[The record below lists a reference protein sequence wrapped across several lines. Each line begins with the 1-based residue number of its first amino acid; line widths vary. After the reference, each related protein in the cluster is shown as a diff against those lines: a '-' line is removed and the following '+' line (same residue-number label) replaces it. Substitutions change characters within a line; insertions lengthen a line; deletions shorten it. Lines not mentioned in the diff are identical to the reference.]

1 MLKAPLFFKHF
12 GARMPR
18 SSPLT
23 RPSNLFITR
32 SFLSINDTQ
41 DEIPSPLIDLK
52 NQAQSKRLCDENG
65 FRRPDTHWSFV
76 ISASA
81 TYDQA
86 PSTRTVNFQ
95 RISPEGI
102 EFVSKNKSDSIFDH
116 NRPVSFLYT
125 EGKYKPG
132 HKVVQWRGDG
142 ICQKI
147 DLEEVLEY
155 VPEYSIS
162 EIIASCRARKEIDN
176 TSDRMSIQGLQSK
189 FTEIVQETRADFVNS
204 NISPEEL
211 KSCIQAWRF
220 VPENL
225 EKMMGGPDEIMW
237 ERWEFSREEGSSN
250 WREPRQLM
258 PY

>member
-1 MLKAPLFFKHF
+1 MLKAPLFFKYF
-12 GARMPR
+12 SARMPR
-18 SSPLT
+18 SAPLT
-23 RPSNLFITR
+23 KTS
-32 SFLSINDTQ
+32 SFLSINDTP
-41 DEIPSPLIDLK
+41 DAIPSPLVDLK

-65 FRRPDTHWSFV
+65 FRRPDAHWSFV
-76 ISASA
+76 ISVCAS
-81 TYDQA
+81 YDQA
-86 PSTRTVNFQ
+86 PNTRTVNFQ

-102 EFVSKNKSDSIFDH
+102 EFVSRNKTDSIFDH

-132 HKVVQWRGDG
+132 QKVVQWRGDG
-142 ICQKI
+142 SCEKI
-147 DLEEVLEY
+147 DLDEVLEY
-155 VPEYSIS
+155 VPEYSVT

-189 FTEIVQETRADFVNS
+189 FTAIVQETRTDLATS
-204 NISPEEL
+204 NVSPEEL

-220 VPENL
+220 IPDNME
-225 EKMMGGPDEIMW
+225 MMTGGTDEIMW
-237 ERWEFSREEGSSN
+237 ERWEFSREEGSLN